1 MKAEVD
7 LQIASADSS
16 IPTQEEFEY
25 WVTVALR
32 NPLPNQVT
40 IRVVDAAE
48 SEALNTRYRHK
59 SGPTNVLSFPADL
72 PVEVDIPLLGDL
84 VICAELVSQ
93 EAAEQEKSLTAHWA
107 HLVIHGVL
115 HLQGFDHQDADET
128 KTMEQLEIELMNTI
142 GFPDP
147 YA

>member
-32 NPLPNQVT
+32 SPLPNQVT